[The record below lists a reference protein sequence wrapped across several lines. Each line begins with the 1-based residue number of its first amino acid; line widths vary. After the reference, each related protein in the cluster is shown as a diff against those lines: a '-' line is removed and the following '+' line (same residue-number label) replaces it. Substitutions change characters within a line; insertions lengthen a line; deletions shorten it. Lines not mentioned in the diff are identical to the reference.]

1 MAQPAP
7 QMAPATRNP
16 ISMIL
21 GVLAAAVIVLGAIL
35 LSWLSGGTESFKGT
49 DAPISMFWSTDLTV
63 EVSFLSSAGLII
75 LGIGAIV
82 LIGGLINRNGLLVVG
97 GLLAVI
103 AFALIVIT
111 LLRLELVDI
120 GVGDFG
126 IGLWAILVGGVVA
139 IAAGIMG
146 RRATA

>member
-7 QMAPATRNP
+7 QMTPATRNP

>member
-1 MAQPAP
+1 MAQPP
-7 QMAPATRNP
+7 QMASPATRNP

-21 GVLAAAVIVLGAIL
+21 GVLAAAVIVLGAL
-35 LSWLSGGTESFKGT
+35 VLSWLTGGTGSFKGT
-49 DAPISMFWSTDLTV
+49 DGPISMFWSTDLAV

-75 LGIGAIV
+75 LGIGVIV

-111 LLRLELVDI
+111 LLRLEVVDI

-126 IGLWAILVGGVVA
+126 IGLWAILVGGVLA

-146 RRATA
+146 RQASA